1 MKKLLALLLAAVMTL
16 SVVACGGNEGNNNN
30 EGGNAPE
37 ITDAAEILT
46 KVWGTYEE
54 ADLFPVA
61 GGDAEHANWE
71 GPAKFDL
78 AAAEELE
85 ATYGVNAELI
95 SQIDDA
101 ATMMHA
107 MMANYFAFGVY
118 HLTDASTMDSFT
130 STLKED
136 LLAKQWLCGQPEKV
150 MIITV
155 GDYVVAGYGLADLCE
170 TFKTNLTA
178 QYTTATVVCEE
189 NIA

>member
-1 MKKLLALLLAAVMTL
+1 MKKLLALLLAAVMTV
-16 SVVACGGNEGNNNN
+16 SVVACGAKEENGN
-30 EGGNAPE
+30 GNADAPQ
-37 ITDAAEILT
+37 ITDALEILT
-46 KVWGTYEE
+46 TVWGSYAE

-71 GPAKFDL
+71 GPAKFEL
-78 AAAEELE
+78 TAAEELT
-85 ATYGVNAELI
+85 ANYGINADLI
-95 SQIDDA
+95 AQIDDA

-107 MMANYFAFGVY
+107 MMMNNFAFGVY
-118 HLTDASTMDSFT
+118 HLTDAANMESFANT
-130 STLKED
+130 VKED
-136 LLAKQWLCGQPEKV
+136 LLAKQWMCGQPEKV

-170 TFKTNLTA
+170 TFKTNLTT